1 MKKYNTRQVKLKV
14 ENVSRLDNKIKT
26 MNKIKLKLS
35 VFAIFLLIILNSC
48 SKEGEVLPTTTVT
61 QDKQNITN
69 TISDFYGCLNA
80 LDDGDLSKFLLYSLF
95 NSTNQQYND
104 TYLKSLT
111 DKFELQYGQLILND
125 RMQFAN
131 NTGIYTWI
139 NSTRSWTKV
148 NNSNAITLLF
158 PSRLNQANDS
168 ELSFNSY
175 NDFLTSY
182 SATNYW
188 IPTAANLTLKRNGNL
203 VFSLNLSNVTFDT
216 STNFTMPIN
225 ADISIF
231 TSPFSHTFKW
241 RRISSTEFQ
250 LSYNSS
256 TTQGCG
262 TNFVTVFK
270 LYDSD
275 YGNIISVKDD
285 LKTVN
290 GTLIEGNL
298 KVVYSI
304 NVEGL
309 SVYTDPTPSQINN
322 NSDAEVFY
330 NGSKIGDLS
339 YEIINNNSEVFII
352 YSDGS
357 RENIDVYVGDFQN
370 KINTIFANY
379 IR

>member
-1 MKKYNTRQVKLKV
+1 
-14 ENVSRLDNKIKT
+14 
-26 MNKIKLKLS
+26 MNKIKFKLIAL
-35 VFAIFLLIILNSC
+35 FIFLIIIIISC
-48 SKEGEVLPTTTVT
+48 TKESEVTPSTTVV

-69 TISDFYGCLNA
+69 TIRDFYGCLNT
-80 LDDGDLSKFLLYSLF
+80 LDDGDLSNFLLYSLF

-111 DKFELQYGQLILND
+111 NKFELQYGQLVLNN
-125 RMQFAN
+125 RMRFAN
-131 NTGIYTWI
+131 NTGIYTWS
-139 NSTRSWTKV
+139 NSTQSWTKA
-148 NNSNAITLLF
+148 NSSNVITLLF
-158 PSRLNQANDS
+158 PSRLNQTIDS

-175 NDFLTSY
+175 NDVLTSY
-182 SATNYW
+182 NATNYW
-188 IPTAANLTLKRNGNL
+188 MPTAANLTLKRNGNL

-216 STNFTMPIN
+216 NTNFTMPTN
-225 ADISIF
+225 ADISIY
-231 TSPFSHTFKW
+231 TSPFSHTFQW

-262 TNFVTVFK
+262 TNSVTVFK

-285 LKTVN
+285 VKTVN

-304 NVEGL
+304 NVQGL
-309 SVYTDPTPSQINN
+309 SVYTNPTASQINN

-370 KINTIFANY
+370 QINTIFANY

>member
-1 MKKYNTRQVKLKV
+1 
-14 ENVSRLDNKIKT
+14 

-69 TISDFYGCLNA
+69 TISDFYGCLNS

-139 NSTRSWTKV
+139 NSTRLWTKV

-225 ADISIF
+225 ADISIL

-256 TTQGCG
+256 TSQGCG

-275 YGNIISVKDD
+275 YDNIISVKDD

-370 KINTIFANY
+370 KINTIFTNY